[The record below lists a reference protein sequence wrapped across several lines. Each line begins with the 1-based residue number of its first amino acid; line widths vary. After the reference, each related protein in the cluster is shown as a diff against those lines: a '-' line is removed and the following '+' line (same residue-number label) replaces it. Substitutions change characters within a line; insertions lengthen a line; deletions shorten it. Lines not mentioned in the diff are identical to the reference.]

1 MIRINATRYFFWLLS
16 CWVCITPL
24 SGFANIDDFQ
34 ERYFAEVDG
43 STWAL
48 HIDSSHTFQHRVTA
62 KLQMG
67 NTRERYL
74 LIGNIDGKRIKGSY
88 QKPIR
93 ISQSSEELRFELL
106 RLDDSRVQLNLSNA
120 LGKNLG
126 QTILSANRH
135 QNPIDTAILGTW
147 YSVAEPG
154 ASASNPYLG
163 EEWAI
168 RFGANGELCES
179 LYLVDTR
186 TQKNHQDPCSQPSS
200 QRWKAVDGKIY
211 TAVGEN
217 WQLHFNYRLMG
228 GRLVVSYPSGKR
240 RVANLAN

>member
-88 QKPIR
+88 QKPIG

-147 YSVAEPG
+147 YSVPSPAPVPATLILARNG
-154 ASASNPYLG
+154 PFALVQMANSVNHFISSTRAPKKITKTPALNHHHNAGKPSTV
-163 EEWAI
+163 
-168 RFGANGELCES
+168 RFILPS
-179 LYLVDTR
+179 VR
-186 TQKNHQDPCSQPSS
+186 TGNC
-200 QRWKAVDGKIY
+200 ILI
-211 TAVGEN
+211 TA
-217 WQLHFNYRLMG
+217 
-228 GRLVVSYPSGKR
+228 
-240 RVANLAN
+240 

>member
-1 MIRINATRYFFWLLS
+1 MIRINARNCILFVLS
-16 CWVCITPL
+16 YCASIYPL
-24 SGFANIDDFQ
+24 SGMTAIDGLQ
-34 ERYFAEVDG
+34 GRYFAEVDG
-43 STWAL
+43 NIWAL
-48 HIDSSHTFQHRVTA
+48 HIDAKHSFQHRITA

-74 LIGNIDGKRIKGSY
+74 LIGNMRGQSITGSY
-88 QKPIR
+88 QKPLSF
-93 ISQSSEELRFELL
+93 SQSAEERRFALH
-106 RLDDSRVQLNLSNA
+106 RLDNHRVELSLQDTQGA
-120 LGKNLG
+120 VVSKVVM
-126 QTILSANRH
+126 SADHH
-135 QNPIDTAILGTW
+135 QEPIDTAILGTW

-154 ASASNPYLG
+154 ASTSNPYLG

-168 RFGANGELCES
+168 RFNANGELCES

-186 TQKNHQDPCSQPSS
+186 THNNHQDPCTKPSS

-211 TAVGEN
+211 TTVDET

-228 GRLVVSYPSGKR
+228 GRLVISYPSGKR

>member
-1 MIRINATRYFFWLLS
+1 MLSRWL
-16 CWVCITPL
+16 CITPL
-24 SGFANIDDFQ
+24 SGFENIDDFQ
-34 ERYFAEVDG
+34 ERYFADVDG